1 MNRSLAALLMLS
13 LLGAPARAD
22 APIARRVHTRPT
34 VIGQPLVHP
43 DAWETDLQACTL
55 EFKPRPR
62 CLTDLLLRVPPRLLP
77 TFEQPAELVTTE
89 LTRWLGKDEL
99 ANVFRVKERQLGEWM
114 IVRHYVFE
122 DSQGNV
128 RLVRVSFRR
137 VLGEWWL
144 HAFRL
149 YDREDVDRELG
160 LD

>member
-1 MNRSLAALLMLS
+1 VNRWLAALLS
-13 LLGAPARAD
+13 LALWGSPARAD
-22 APIARRVHTRPT
+22 APLARRVVTRPT

-43 DAWETDLQACTL
+43 DAWETDLQACAP
-55 EFKPRPR
+55 EFKSRPR
-62 CLTDLLLRVPPRLLP
+62 CATELLLRVPPRLLP

-89 LTRWLGKDEL
+89 LTRWVGKDEL
-99 ANVFRVKERQLGEWM
+99 VNVFRVKERQLGEWM
-114 IVRHYVFE
+114 IVRHYVLE

-128 RLVRVSFRR
+128 RLLRVSFRR

-149 YDREDVDRELG
+149 YDRDDVDRELG